1 MTNISEEKKTQ
12 KEHENTNVSDVLTG
26 SLILCIIHCG
36 CV

>member
-1 MTNISEEKKTQ
+1 MTSIPEEKKTQ
-12 KEHENTNVSDVLTG
+12 KERENTNVSDVLTE